1 MPKGCLNPLNTL
13 ASDRYRNGANLSA
26 QIKEGVKSWHQNIYR
41 NEVSPESALDKSE
54 SYKKLFK
61 FICLGHREGISRDG
75 AAFFKGG

>member
-61 FICLGHREGISRDG
+61 PKSVIRHAESVSD
-75 AAFFKGG
+75 